1 MYIQNASYYA
11 SLVRKNNIENENRMN
26 TFCKKRIIFVFIYK
40 LKFFSVFVEND
51 ERGQK
56 GNYIQL
62 LRTCLNIQ
70 CKSDKKA
77 FVHRRYWK

>member
-11 SLVRKNNIENENRMN
+11 SLVRKNNIFENEN
-26 TFCKKRIIFVFIYK
+26 TFCKERIIFVFIYK

-56 GNYIQL
+56 GNYIQF

-77 FVHRRYWK
+77 FVHRRYRK